1 MKNNNKEITTKLNIE
16 NRIFEDLNNGFIYQ
30 TEIFKMLDNYGI
42 TIDDIDLAGFDYILE
57 DELGLDITITK
68 EENRN
73 HTLDRKIAIFLYNSL
88 ELGYRDFLANKKG
101 KK

>member
-1 MKNNNKEITTKLNIE
+1 MKNNNEITSRENIK
-16 NRIFEDLNNGFIYQ
+16 NRIFEDLNNGLVYQ
-30 TEIFKMLDNYGI
+30 TEIFKMLDNIGI
-42 TIDDIDLAGFDYILE
+42 TIEDIEIAGFDFILAE
-57 DELGLDITITK
+57 EFGLDITITR

-73 HTLDRKIAIFLYNSL
+73 WRLDNSLVVFLYNSL